1 MDATP
6 SAQGSAFRCTIA
18 ATADAATQLQQ
29 QFTAWLDTAC
39 RPSAQRRDDV
49 VLAVGEATNNAVEHA
64 YACTR
69 TGQVEVN
76 AAMRPTGELT
86 VTISD
91 RGVRRRDP
99 STAPYR
105 GCGLSLIGD
114 LSDSSNITT
123 NPNGTTIALY
133 WRRIGPGARQ

>member
-18 ATADAATQLQQ
+18 ATADSATQLQQ

-76 AAMRPTGELT
+76 GGAYNPEAPFGGYKASSTQTFKEQAGASMMEFYTLEKTVYLT
-86 VTISD
+86 PA
-91 RGVRRRDP
+91 G
-99 STAPYR
+99 
-105 GCGLSLIGD
+105 
-114 LSDSSNITT
+114 
-123 NPNGTTIALY
+123 
-133 WRRIGPGARQ
+133 